1 MMLGSLTSLTG
12 GGGLQG
18 GMAGPATSG
27 TSGNT
32 TNNSGFEGGHISI
45 GESKGMPWWF
55 IVLMALFALYA
66 LSKR

>member
-1 MMLGSLTSLTG
+1 MLGSLTSLTG

-32 TNNSGFEGGHISI
+32 TNHSGFEGGHISL
-45 GESKGMPWWF
+45 GEQRGMPWRF
-55 IVLMALFALYA
+55 IVLMGLSVLYVFA
-66 LSKR
+66 KR

>member
-1 MMLGSLTSLTG
+1 MLGSLTSLTG

-18 GMAGPATSG
+18 GTAGPATSG

-32 TNNSGFEGGHISI
+32 TNNSGFEGGHISL
-45 GESKGMPWWF
+45 GEQRGVPWWF